1 MTHPALKQLG
11 SELPEHWLLALEGD
25 AVIAEQLQTTWQLLQ
40 QSPMQAAVAA
50 EALWLQVAKQKGL
63 APWLVFVMVITARI
77 HTLSRFDTFDPLLL
91 FFENNRT
98 HLVACDAA
106 CREIDACYFGAL
118 VFRHPSH
125 SEIRHWADVCLAV
138 FEQAGD
144 ITTRLR
150 AASYLLI
157 FRIWSGDL
165 LNAEVLRQRML
176 VLREHH
182 QALDVRLQLLCHST
196 SAMCLRLFIDYQ
208 ACLDEIEA
216 GLALARI
223 SGVHEWNSHFYM
235 QGAYLALCRE
245 NLDEAGQ
252 WLKKME
258 AASMP
263 ECYLDRSGYHHAMA
277 WWHMLKDDEAFA
289 FTHAKEAVRLAQL
302 SGAVFP
308 QAVVHVALAQVYM
321 DQQHP
326 LQAFQELG
334 RMRRIGRAL
343 PQQHALPFI
352 RGLIHAHVCFKMNM
366 HNRGLKALKKAFAIG
381 NTQRYVNFPWW
392 RSEHMAELC
401 ARALEAYI
409 EPEYCRWLI
418 RQRRLTPP
426 QRLQDKETW
435 YWPLRI
441 ELFDGARI
449 LLDDEELQVGGK
461 LAQMLLFLACL
472 GGRNAWVSRVR
483 VADLLWP
490 DSEGDKAQRS
500 LDTSIHRLR
509 RQLHSEAMIQT
520 RTGFVRLNPGL
531 VQVDWERY
539 RQQLDTTENSEQ
551 LMKLL
556 LEMLER
562 LPQMPWELAEL
573 LDVEHIKRRIGHR
586 IFMLLSTELST
597 HHKVAEWAEEAL
609 KHLPENERLWRL
621 LIKMHLDYGYP
632 SAALDTWERY
642 KAELIQLGIEPSE
655 ATAKLLT
662 PWLSQQTSLN

>member
-1 MTHPALKQLG
+1 MNNQQTQP
-11 SELPEHWLLALEGD
+11 S
-25 AVIAEQLQTTWQLLQ
+25 VIAIPEQWLAGLNTENTQLMEKLNAVWRLLHIKPLQAAQEAETLWREVRHQ
-40 QSPMQAAVAA
+40 QS
-50 EALWLQVAKQKGL
+50 L
-63 APWLVFVMVITARI
+63 APWLLFVMATTART
-77 HTLSRFDTFDPLLL
+77 HTLSRFDTLDPLLA
-91 FFENNRT
+91 FFEKKRT
-98 HLVACDAA
+98 ALVASKELCGQ
-106 CREIDACYFGAL
+106 IDACYFGAL
-118 VFRHPSH
+118 VFRQPSH
-125 SEIRHWADVCLAV
+125 PDIRNWAEICLNV
-138 FEQAGD
+138 FEQEGD

-165 LNAEVLRQRML
+165 LNAEVLRQRMQA
-176 VLREHH
+176 LRKHS
-182 QALDVRLQLLCHST
+182 QDLDVRLQLLCHST

-216 GLALARI
+216 GIALAQLH
-223 SGVHEWNSHFYM
+223 GVHEWDSHFYM

-245 NLDEAGQ
+245 NLEEAGQ

-258 AASMP
+258 AASLP

-289 FTHAKEAVRLAQL
+289 FTHAKEAVRLAHL
-302 SGAVFP
+302 SGAIFP

-326 LQAFQELG
+326 LRAFQELG
-334 RMRRIGRAL
+334 RMRRIGRDL

-366 HNRGLKALKKAFAIG
+366 RSRGLKALKKAFAIG
-381 NTQRYVNFPWW
+381 KAQRYVNFPWW

-401 ARALEAYI
+401 ARALEADV

-418 RQRRLTPP
+418 RKRRLMPP
-426 QRLQDKETW
+426 ASLQDKETW

-472 GGRNAWVSRVR
+472 GGRNAWVSRAR
-483 VADLLWP
+483 LADLLWP

-539 RQQLDTTENSEQ
+539 RQQLDTTENPEQ

-562 LPQMPWELAEL
+562 IPQMPWELAEL

-586 IFMLLSTELST
+586 IFMLLSTELAT

-632 SAALDTWERY
+632 NAALDTWERY
-642 KAELIQLGIEPSE
+642 KAELIQLGVEPSE
-655 ATAKLLT
+655 TTAGLVA
-662 PWLSQQTSLN
+662 PWLVK

>member
-1 MTHPALKQLG
+1 MTHPPLQQKISVLPEQWAPALKGDPAMAEPLQ
-11 SELPEHWLLALEGD
+11 AL
-25 AVIAEQLQTTWQLLQ
+25 WQLLHV
-40 QSPMQAAVAA
+40 SPMQAAITA
-50 EALWLQVAKQKGL
+50 EALWLQVSQQRGL
-63 APWLVFVMVITARI
+63 APWLVFVVVIRARI
-77 HTLSRFDTFDPLLL
+77 HTLSRFDTLDPLLK
-91 FFENNRT
+91 FFEENRQ
-98 HLVACDAA
+98 HLVASEAL
-106 CREIDACYFGAL
+106 CREIDICYFGAL
-118 VFRHPSH
+118 VFRQPSH
-125 SEIRHWADVCLAV
+125 PEIRHWADTCLSV
-138 FEQAGD
+138 FEQKGD
-144 ITTRLR
+144 TTTRLR

-165 LNAEVLRQRML
+165 LKAEVLRQRMQ
-176 VLREHH
+176 VLREHS
-182 QALDVRLQLLCHST
+182 QSLDVRLRLLCHST

-208 ACLDEIEA
+208 ACLDEVEA
-216 GLALARI
+216 GLALAEE
-223 SGVHEWNSHFYM
+223 SGVHEWDSHFYM

-277 WWHMLKDDEAFA
+277 WWHMLQDDDAFA
-289 FTHAKEAVRLAQL
+289 FTHAEEAVRLAQL

-321 DQQHP
+321 DQHHP
-326 LQAFQELG
+326 LRAFQELG
-334 RMRRIGRAL
+334 RMRGIGRDL

-366 HNRGLKALKKAFAIG
+366 RSRGLKALSNAFAIG
-381 NTQRYVNFPWW
+381 KEQRYVNFPWW
-392 RSEHMAELC
+392 RSQHMAELC
-401 ARALEAYI
+401 ARALEADI
-409 EPEYCRWLI
+409 EPEYSRWVI
-418 RQRRLTPP
+418 RKRRLMPP
-426 QRLQDKETW
+426 ASLQDKDKW

-449 LLDDEELQVGGK
+449 LLDGEELNVGGK
-461 LAQMLLFLACL
+461 LAQILLFLACL
-472 GGRNAWVSRVR
+472 GARGTWVSRVKL
-483 VADLLWP
+483 ADLLWP

-531 VQVDWERY
+531 VQVDWDLY
-539 RQQLDTTENSEQ
+539 RQRLDTTKDPEQ
-551 LMKLL
+551 LMELL
-556 LEMLER
+556 LSGLQQ
-562 LPQMPWELAEL
+562 LPQIAWELAEL
-573 LDVEHIKRRIGHR
+573 LNVEHIKRRIGHR
-586 IFMLLSTELST
+586 IFMLLSTELAQ
-597 HHKVAEWAEEAL
+597 HQQMAEWTEEAL
-609 KHLPENERLWRL
+609 KHLPDNERLWRL

-642 KAELIQLGIEPSE
+642 KTELAQLGIEPSE

-662 PWLSQQTSLN
+662 PWLSHQTPLN